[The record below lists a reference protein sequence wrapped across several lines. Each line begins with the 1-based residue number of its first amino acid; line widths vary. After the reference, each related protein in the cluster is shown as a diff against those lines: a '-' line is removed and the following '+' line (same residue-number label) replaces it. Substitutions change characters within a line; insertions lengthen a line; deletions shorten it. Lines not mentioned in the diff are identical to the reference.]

1 MRSAWEGPMT
11 PSDDLD
17 RSIVQLLSEDGR
29 LPGLEISRRLG
40 VSEKTIRLRIA
51 KLTQNGMR
59 VVAMLRPEERQTRM
73 LFFIHTEPG
82 RRFDVAARL
91 SSSEN
96 VDHVYLT
103 TGAYD
108 MVVEAAF
115 STDAEALEFLVR
127 EVEGGEGIRATQL
140 SHLIKE
146 FSMQDMGGTPEVVG
160 SSPDDSL
167 SRFVQSA
174 AKTTTDDELL
184 CMGADAALRGNRAD
198 RVMVSTY
205 DFSSRDLRMILN
217 CSRRLSPEYVE
228 AVVQR
233 VNSHEATGLVK
244 RVLETKLHVYVEDAP
259 NDPLMRGL
267 GDLIEREGYRS
278 LICLPMFY
286 GPDMLGTLTLY
297 YNEIHH
303 LAEDDISLAQAFAD
317 QIGVA
322 VMRLHEGGT
331 PRGARP
337 AERSHSSRLGRSGSN
352 AEAPSAERTMGLG
365 AQPTFK
371 GPAE

>member
-1 MRSAWEGPMT
+1 MRGKSTHRESLIEIMRSALGGPMT
-11 PSDDLD
+11 SSEDLD
-17 RSIVQLLSEDGR
+17 HRIVQLLREDGR
-29 LPGLEISRRLG
+29 LPSLEISRRLG

-59 VVAMLRPEERQTRM
+59 VVAMLRQEARPTRM

-91 SSSEN
+91 SLSED

-115 STDAEALEFLVR
+115 STDADALEFLVR
-127 EVEGGEGIRATQL
+127 EVEGGEGVRATQS
-140 SHLIKE
+140 SHLLKE
-146 FSMQDMGGTPEVVG
+146 FTLRDMAATPEEG
-160 SSPDDSL
+160 GNFPDDSL

-174 AKTTTDDELL
+174 PKATTDEELL
-184 CMGADAALRGNRAD
+184 NMGADAALRGNRAD

-205 DFSSRDLRMILN
+205 DFSSGDLRMSIN
-217 CSRRLSPEYVE
+217 CTRQLSSEYVD
-228 AVVQR
+228 AVVRR
-233 VNSHEATGLVK
+233 VNSQEATGLAK
-244 RVLETKLHVYVEDAP
+244 RVMESKQHVYVEDAP

-267 GDLIEREGYRS
+267 GDLIATEGYRS
-278 LICLPMFY
+278 LVSLPLSY

-297 YNEIHH
+297 YNEIHQ
-303 LAEDDISLAQAFAD
+303 LGDDDISLAQAFAD

-322 VMRLHEGGT
+322 VMRLHEGRNT
-331 PRGARP
+331 AMGAV
-337 AERSHSSRLGRSGSN
+337 G
-352 AEAPSAERTMGLG
+352 
-365 AQPTFK
+365 
-371 GPAE
+371 